1 MSAAIP
7 EPGTPAGPPDA
18 AAWRIVRRLFLG
30 VLLVGVAWRILRY
43 ALGFPIWGDEAF
55 VAVNFVVRDFRS
67 LFDPLLYGQ
76 IVPLGFSWLELLAS
90 RALGF
95 SEWALRLV
103 PFLTGLVSLGLF
115 AWFAARFVDGPA
127 AWLAAGIFAVSYYP
141 IRHAAEVKPYALDL
155 LVSLLL
161 TVVGWRLLADP
172 RRRGA
177 WVALVLLVALAPWLS
192 YTSLFVAGSLALLLA
207 WRAWRERGRGGA
219 WPGVAAVVVVLGLS
233 AGLMVLTYALPHAAA
248 AARLKQID
256 MWTQAFPP
264 LSEPWKLPLWLL
276 VIHAGQMLAYPQG
289 GSTFGS
295 VGTLALVVIG
305 AVWVARRRGAEAWL
319 LLGPLAPALIAAA
332 LRAYP
337 YGGTARTMLY
347 MAPAFCLLAGIGLWE
362 LLRRL
367 PPRGP
372 LIGVAS
378 AAGALLTFA
387 IVGAARDVREP
398 YKTEAVYR
406 SREAVRTLA
415 RETGPADRWA
425 VFNADRDVPYA
436 PNLRDWGGVGGQF
449 VFDVLRYA
457 PVPVVWAPPP
467 DEVAAPP
474 GGRLWVLLYRAD
486 SPKVDFPDEQWT
498 AYREALTA
506 RLGVAQRWVFPV
518 KDETDKHGRAKKEFV
533 EGYAFGGYS
542 SAGGGAALD
551 RTRSPASSTT
561 AATEMTAD
569 SP

>member
-7 EPGTPAGPPDA
+7 EPGTPAGAADA
-18 AAWRIVRRLFLG
+18 TAWHRVRRLFVG
-30 VLLVGVAWRILRY
+30 VLLVGVGWRILRY

-55 VAVNFVVRDFRS
+55 VAVNFVVRDFRG

-76 IVPLGFSWLELLAS
+76 IVPLGFSWLELLVS
-90 RALGF
+90 RALGL

-103 PFLTGLVSLGLF
+103 PFLAGLAALGLF
-115 AWFAARFVDGPA
+115 AWFARRFVGGPA
-127 AWLAAGIFAVSYYP
+127 AWLAAGIFAASYYP

-161 TVVGWRLLADP
+161 TFVGWQLLADP
-172 RRRGA
+172 RRRGV
-177 WVALVLLVALAPWLS
+177 WVALVVLVALAPWLS
-192 YTSLFVAGSLALLLA
+192 YPSLFVAGSLALLLVWQA
-207 WRAWRERGRGGA
+207 RPARALGGA
-219 WPGVAAVVVVLGLS
+219 WPWVTAMVVGLGLS
-233 AGLMVLTYALPHAAA
+233 AGLMILTYAQPHAAA
-248 AARLKQID
+248 AARLTQID
-256 MWTQAFPP
+256 MWAQAFPP
-264 LSEPWKLPLWLL
+264 LREPWKLPVWLL
-276 VIHAGQMLAYPQG
+276 VMHTGNMLAYPVG
-289 GSTFGS
+289 GAPFGS
-295 VGTLALVVIG
+295 VGTLVLVILG

-319 LLGPLAPALIAAA
+319 LLGPLVPALAAA
-332 LRAYP
+332 AVRAYP
-337 YGGTARTMLY
+337 YGGSARTMLY

-367 PPRGP
+367 PLRAPAF
-372 LIGVAS
+372 GVAS
-378 AAGALLTFA
+378 AGGVLLVLAL
-387 IVGAARDVREP
+387 VGAARDIREP
-398 YKTEAVYR
+398 YKSEAVYR
-406 SREAVRTLA
+406 SREAVRKLA
-415 RETGPADRWA
+415 RETGPADRWV

-449 VFDVLRYA
+449 VFDLLRYA
-457 PVPVVWAPPP
+457 PVPVIWAPPP
-467 DEVAAPP
+467 DEVTAPP
-474 GGRLWVLLYRAD
+474 GGRVWVLLYRAD

-518 KDETDKHGRAKKEFV
+518 KDETDKQGRTKKESV

-542 SAGGGAALD
+542 SAGGGAALE
-551 RTRSPASSTT
+551 RTRNPASSTT